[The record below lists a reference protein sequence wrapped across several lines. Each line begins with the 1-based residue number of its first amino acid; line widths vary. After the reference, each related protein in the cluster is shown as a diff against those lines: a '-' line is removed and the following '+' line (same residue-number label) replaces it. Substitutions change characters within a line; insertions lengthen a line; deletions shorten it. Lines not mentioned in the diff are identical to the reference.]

1 MPMTMAEKLL
11 AKATGRPS
19 VKPGE
24 VIAPNP
30 ELVIL
35 HDGYVETS
43 YKHLSQLGYRGIR
56 RIPSGSSSSPTIT

>member
-43 YKHLSQLGYRGIR
+43 YKHLSQLGYR
-56 RIPSGSSSSPTIT
+56 RITESRAGHHHHRP